1 MTVHSTITI
10 MCLWDYLL
18 VEVDESVYGTLPD
31 LQRWEVWEEVI
42 ANEETHAVIIWLS
55 GEVREEGGR
64 KGCGKGRERGEG
76 YVELSLCT
84 HA

>member
-1 MTVHSTITI
+1 

-42 ANEETHAVIIWLS
+42 ANEETHMQSYMALWG
-55 GEVREEGGR
+55 GEGGGREEGV
-64 KGCGKGRERGEG
+64 REGEG
-76 YVELSLCT
+76 ERRGVC
-84 HA
+84 